1 MAITWGGGS
10 CVDDGDNDGTD
21 DGVVAAAMIIG
32 AIRVVIIMLPPHSTY
47 ALTHCYLSIKRKT
60 KKYKVENNR
69 PDAIYMCISLIPS

>member
-32 AIRVVIIMLPPHSTY
+32 AIRVVIIMLPPH
-47 ALTHCYLSIKRKT
+47 
-60 KKYKVENNR
+60 R
-69 PDAIYMCISLIPS
+69 PDPRKNELDGLQRFRALVQIDFNICHRTPSVPDYKTF